1 MCPGSSPGWGTTDST
16 DSRMAPGCCRKN
28 GQCSRIAPTR
38 FGDAAHSMLVA
49 PANRESLMAANFKE
63 STMRSLV
70 HDSPSHGYEIAG
82 AETERPFDEVRALR
96 NPEAGLIAVLSG
108 LSRDGLR
115 LDQPFVLRLTSDDF
129 QSVCPS
135 LCKWKLSRR
144 RYTRS
149 VPGTWFP

>member
-1 MCPGSSPGWGTTDST
+1 MFTDCPDAFRGRGPFNVSSAG
-16 DSRMAPGCCRKN
+16 
-28 GQCSRIAPTR
+28 
-38 FGDAAHSMLVA
+38 
-49 PANRESLMAANFKE
+49 NRESLMAANVKE

-115 LDQPFVLRLTSDDF
+115 SDQPFGLRLTSDDF
-129 QSVCPS
+129 HSVCPP

>member
-1 MCPGSSPGWGTTDST
+1 MFTDCPDAFRGRSPFNVSSAG
-16 DSRMAPGCCRKN
+16 
-28 GQCSRIAPTR
+28 
-38 FGDAAHSMLVA
+38 
-49 PANRESLMAANFKE
+49 NRESLMAANVKG